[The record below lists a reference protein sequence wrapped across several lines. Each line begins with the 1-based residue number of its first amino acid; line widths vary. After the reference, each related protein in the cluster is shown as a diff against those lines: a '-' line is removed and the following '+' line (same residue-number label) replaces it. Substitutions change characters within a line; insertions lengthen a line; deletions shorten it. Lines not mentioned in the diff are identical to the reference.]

1 MIDSAF
7 VNLNQ
12 ATHSTVGGEA
22 YGSLYRPT
30 DHGSQGGVGDNGLL
44 GGKGGGTA
52 KITVG
57 AIFQLD
63 GRLEVDGEDGKDNGG
78 GGSGGSVWIRT
89 GQFMSV
95 SGNA

>member
-1 MIDSAF
+1 M
-7 VNLNQ
+7 
-12 ATHSTVGGEA
+12 
-22 YGSLYRPT
+22 
-30 DHGSQGGVGDNGLL
+30 
-44 GGKGGGTA
+44 
-52 KITVG
+52 G

-78 GGSGGSVWIRT
+78 GGSGGSVWIKT

>member
-1 MIDSAF
+1 M
-7 VNLNQ
+7 
-12 ATHSTVGGEA
+12 
-22 YGSLYRPT
+22 
-30 DHGSQGGVGDNGLL
+30 GDNGLL

-89 GQFMSV
+89 GQLVHMCQWKCMKLITLS
-95 SGNA
+95 ALLTEQKYM

>member
-1 MIDSAF
+1 MG
-7 VNLNQ
+7 N
-12 ATHSTVGGEA
+12 
-22 YGSLYRPT
+22 
-30 DHGSQGGVGDNGLL
+30 NGLL

-63 GRLEVDGEDGKDNGG
+63 GRLEVDGKDGKDNGG

-89 GQFMSV
+89 GQFMFV